1 MIPTLPPPLKVIP
14 PLLGL
19 AARHCPF
26 RLQKAVADT
35 VLRQAFAEAIADGDL
50 DFLKGRRLGMDIT
63 DIGFQATLS
72 LVDNQPSLLRRLERP
87 EALIR
92 GTLSS
97 FIQLATRKQDPDTLF
112 FQRRLSME
120 GDTELG
126 LEVKNL
132 IDSIDITGLP
142 RWMQQG
148 LRMADHFDRRVLM
161 PSG

>member
-1 MIPTLPPPLKVIP
+1 MIPRPPLPLKLIP
-14 PLLGL
+14 PLMGI
-19 AARHCPF
+19 AARRCPF
-26 RLQKAVADT
+26 QLQKRIADA
-35 VLRQAFAEAIADGDL
+35 VLRKAFAEALEDGDL
-50 DFLKGRRLGMDIT
+50 EFLDGRQVGLDIT

-72 LVDNQPSLLRRLERP
+72 LVDNRLSLMQRLGTP

-92 GTLSS
+92 GDLSS
-97 FIQLATRKQDPDTLF
+97 FIQLATRQQDPDTLF

-132 IDSIDITGLP
+132 IDSIDISGLP

-148 LRMADHFDRRVLM
+148 LRAAEHFDQYVLARV
-161 PSG
+161 

>member
-1 MIPTLPPPLKVIP
+1 MIPTPPSPFKVIP
-14 PLLGL
+14 PLMGL

-26 RLQKAVADT
+26 KLQKTIADT
-35 VLRQAFAEAIADGDL
+35 LLRKVFAEAQEDGDL
-50 DFLKGRRLGMDIT
+50 EFLDGRQVGIDIT

-72 LVDNQPSLLRRLERP
+72 LVDNRLCLQQRLKTP

-92 GTLSS
+92 GNLSS

-112 FQRRLSME
+112 FQRKLSME

-132 IDSIDITGLP
+132 IDSIEMTSLP
-142 RWMQQG
+142 TWMQQG
-148 LRMADHFDRRVLM
+148 LRAADHFDRQVLARAV
-161 PSG
+161 